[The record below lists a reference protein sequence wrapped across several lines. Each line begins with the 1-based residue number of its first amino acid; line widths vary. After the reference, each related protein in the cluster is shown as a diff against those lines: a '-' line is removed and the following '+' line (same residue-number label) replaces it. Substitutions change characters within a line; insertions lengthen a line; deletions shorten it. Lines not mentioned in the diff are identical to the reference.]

1 VRGLFGIE
9 PALHEQRIDIC
20 PSFPADWRQAS
31 IVTPDLRY
39 EYSRSGDHA
48 TLRIHTPRPLVKRV
62 RSGKGEAFVTPE
74 ESESIVTVPLG
85 PAAAPLESPP
95 QPTILLDQVSKK
107 PTSPVDRSQMV
118 LFDLAPAYN
127 LTLEELTA
135 AKFTFDYADHPQPL
149 STWWGNPTLTMPPG
163 PRVIEAPDGP
173 LFLTAGQTRP
183 GLGKPPKQL
192 LALASW
198 RPYPLPGGAV
208 IPVELRCRR
217 VWLLLQSYVHPMK
230 NYLPNGE
237 VVLRYADGSESIES
251 LIPPFNLDCYFQHFS
266 LRGTPVPLGRLGP
279 WPSGWTPIH
288 QGLAEAHADA
298 LAVECDPARVLKSVT
313 LRATCSEGVLGLAGL
328 TAETAK

>member
-1 VRGLFGIE
+1 L
-9 PALHEQRIDIC
+9 
-20 PSFPADWRQAS
+20 
-31 IVTPDLRY
+31 
-39 EYSRSGDHA
+39 
-48 TLRIHTPRPLVKRV
+48 
-62 RSGKGEAFVTPE
+62 PE
-74 ESESIVTVPLG
+74 
-85 PAAAPLESPP
+85 
-95 QPTILLDQVSKK
+95 SKK
-107 PTSPVDRSQMV
+107 GQPPAKLPVDRGQMV
-118 LFDLAPAYN
+118 LFDLAPACN

-163 PRVIEAPDGP
+163 PRVIETPGGP

-183 GLGKPPKQL
+183 GLGNPPKQL
-192 LALASW
+192 VALASW

-217 VWLLLQSYVHPMK
+217 IWLLLQCYVHPMK

-237 VVLRYADGSESIES
+237 IVLRYADGSESIES

-288 QGLAEAHADA
+288 QGMAEAHADA
-298 LAVECDPARVLKSVT
+298 LAVDCDPARVLKSVT
-313 LRATCSEGVLGLAGL
+313 LRATCSEGVLGLAAL